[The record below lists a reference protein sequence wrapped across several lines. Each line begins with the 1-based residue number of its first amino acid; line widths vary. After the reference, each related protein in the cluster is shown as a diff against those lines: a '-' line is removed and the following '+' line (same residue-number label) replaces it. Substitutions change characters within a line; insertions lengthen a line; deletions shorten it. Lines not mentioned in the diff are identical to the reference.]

1 MTLIG
6 LYLVT
11 LLIFLAIDVIWLRL
25 VALPLFERHIGPM
38 MREKPD
44 LKVAAL
50 FYGFYGIGLVY
61 FAGVPGLAAGSPGLA
76 FLNGAFLGLLAY
88 GTYESTN
95 MATLKNWAW
104 PMVISDTLWGGFL
117 SGLSVAAAVWL
128 LG

>member
-6 LYLVT
+6 LYLAT
-11 LLIFLAIDVIWLRL
+11 LVIFLAIDVVWLRL
-25 VALPLFERHIGPM
+25 VALPLFERHIGGI

-44 LKVAAL
+44 LGVAA
-50 FYGFYGIGLVY
+50 GFYAFYVVGLVY
-61 FAGVPGLAAGSPGLA
+61 FAAAPGLAAGSLALA
-76 FLNGAFLGLLAY
+76 FFNGALLGLVAY

-95 MATLKNWAW
+95 MATLKGWAW

-117 SGLSVAAAVWL
+117 SGISAALAVWL